1 MERRRR
7 LTSLRSVLLR
17 YLCLCGGGC
26 ALILVLWWGIFMQL
40 IDNGFLLSATASAQ
54 ACAEAR
60 ETVASM
66 TADTFDPSAISSL
79 CRYTVVC
86 DANTDAERVTTTNM
100 SARQLKTALNDLHG
114 GSGNLGMMQY
124 QYIVTMADGATCLL
138 QYDYAVP
145 YADPALRERLPDFQT
160 CYIILL
166 VVLMLAWLA
175 VTTHRTVRTFTAETS
190 RIDEAT
196 RQIAAQHPEAVDVD
210 HARIREFSATLQALQ
225 TMGQQLTDSL
235 QRQWQL
241 EQQRTEQV
249 AALAHDLKTPLTII
263 QGNAEL
269 LAESADTTAPELDA
283 ILRAGERAQQYLAAL
298 RSAGTVPAARQLTDS
313 HTLAAA
319 LADTAQALCRP
330 AKLHFVLQEQW
341 QGQFL
346 CAAPEL
352 SRALENMLDNAVR
365 YTPAGGT
372 VTLTISKADG
382 DVAFTVTDTG
392 PGFTPEALH
401 KAGQFLYTDA
411 ARPCNGHQGLGL
423 YLARSVARAHGGQA
437 GACQHRHRGAG
448 AALPAH
454 AIKDKGPPKRAFACK
469 ISVFPFPCLRDGQSV
484 RFHAA
489 QQKQHLDPSRPGLC
503 QCFGKLRV
511 GRGVGT
517 YFGHAFHLD
526 DKCYRTVVP
535 LLRRLCQLVQVL
547 DAA

>member
-26 ALILVLWWGIFMQL
+26 ALILVIWWVIFMQL
-40 IDNGFLLSATASAQ
+40 INIGFLLPAVASAQ

-60 ETVASM
+60 ETVAAM
-66 TADTFDPSAISSL
+66 TADTFDPAAISFL
-79 CRYTVVC
+79 CRYAVVT
-86 DANTDAERVTTTNM
+86 DANTAGETVHTTNM
-100 SARQLKTALNDLHG
+100 TARQLKIALSALHG

-138 QYDYAVP
+138 QYDYALP

-269 LAESADTTAPELDA
+269 LAETAPAPELDA

-298 RSAGTVPAARQLTDS
+298 RSAGAVPAARQLTDS

-372 VTLTISKADG
+372 VTLTISRANG
-382 DVAFTVTDTG
+382 DVAFTVADTG

-411 ARPCNGHQGLGL
+411 ARPGNGHQGLGL
-423 YLARSVARAHGGQA
+423 YLARSVARAHGGNLIVSNVPA
-437 GACQHRHRGAG
+437 AHGARVELRLPICAN
-448 AALPAH
+448 AL
-454 AIKDKGPPKRAFACK
+454 
-469 ISVFPFPCLRDGQSV
+469 
-484 RFHAA
+484 
-489 QQKQHLDPSRPGLC
+489 
-503 QCFGKLRV
+503 
-511 GRGVGT
+511 
-517 YFGHAFHLD
+517 
-526 DKCYRTVVP
+526 
-535 LLRRLCQLVQVL
+535 
-547 DAA
+547 

>member
-26 ALILVLWWGIFMQL
+26 VLLLMIWWVIFMQL

-54 ACAEAR
+54 ACANAR
-60 ETVASM
+60 EVVAAMTV
-66 TADTFDPSAISSL
+66 DTFDADAIDSL
-79 CRYTVVC
+79 CRYAVVTS
-86 DANTDAERVTTTNM
+86 ANTAEETVHTTNM
-100 SARQLKTALNDLHG
+100 TAHQLKTALNDLHG
-114 GSGNLGMMQY
+114 VSGNLWMMQY

-166 VVLMLAWLA
+166 VVLVLAWLA

-269 LAESADTTAPELDA
+269 LAETAPAPELDA

-372 VTLTISKADG
+372 VTLTISKPEDTL
-382 DVAFTVTDTG
+382 VFTVTDTG

-411 ARPCNGHQGLGL
+411 ARPGNGHQGLGL
-423 YLARSVARAHGGQA
+423 YLARSVAQA
-437 GACQHRHRGAG
+437 YG
-448 AALPAH
+448 
-454 AIKDKGPPKRAFACK
+454 
-469 ISVFPFPCLRDGQSV
+469 
-484 RFHAA
+484 
-489 QQKQHLDPSRPGLC
+489 
-503 QCFGKLRV
+503 GKLV
-511 GRGVGT
+511 LANTGT
-517 YFGHAFHLD
+517 GAQ
-526 DKCYRTVVP
+526 VQ
-535 LLRRLCQLVQVL
+535 LCLPMQ
-547 DAA
+547 

>member
-26 ALILVLWWGIFMQL
+26 VLLLMIWWVIFMQL

-54 ACAEAR
+54 ACANAR
-60 ETVASM
+60 EVVAAMTV
-66 TADTFDPSAISSL
+66 DTFDADAIDSL
-79 CRYTVVC
+79 CRYAVVTS
-86 DANTDAERVTTTNM
+86 ANTAGETVHTTNM
-100 SARQLKTALNDLHG
+100 TAHQLKTALNDLHG
-114 GSGNLGMMQY
+114 GSGNLWMMQY

-166 VVLMLAWLA
+166 VVLVLAWLA

-269 LAESADTTAPELDA
+269 LAETAPAPELDA
-283 ILRAGERAQQYLAAL
+283 ILRAGVRAQQYLAAL

-372 VTLTISKADG
+372 VTLDVSKAEDML
-382 DVAFTVTDTG
+382 VFTVTDTG

-423 YLARSVARAHGGQA
+423 YLARSVAQA
-437 GACQHRHRGAG
+437 YG
-448 AALPAH
+448 
-454 AIKDKGPPKRAFACK
+454 
-469 ISVFPFPCLRDGQSV
+469 
-484 RFHAA
+484 
-489 QQKQHLDPSRPGLC
+489 
-503 QCFGKLRV
+503 GKLV
-511 GRGVGT
+511 LANTGIG
-517 YFGHAFHLD
+517 AQAQ
-526 DKCYRTVVP
+526 
-535 LLRRLCQLVQVL
+535 LCLPMQ
-547 DAA
+547 